1 VDTRREIPIAIVAGE
16 ASGDLHGSRLVA
28 EVRALVPEAS
38 FFGIGGD
45 RMRRAGVEVIQHSRD
60 MAVLGFSE
68 VVRRL
73 PFLHGV
79 LRRMVDLLLE
89 RDPALVVLID
99 YPGFNLRLAE
109 RAHGL
114 GRRVAYYI
122 SPQLWAWGRN
132 RLAQISRHVDH
143 MIVVFA
149 FEEELYRSA
158 GVAVTFV
165 GHPLLD
171 VVRPTMGKNEFATVS
186 GFDPSVPIVGLLPGS
201 RQQELRRILPVMISA
216 SLLIREQL
224 PQTQFLVGLAPE
236 IGRDAVDE
244 YLRAMG
250 GAVKVV
256 QELTYDVMKHSD
268 VLLVASG
275 TATLESAILE
285 TPLLVIYRMSPLS
298 YWIARLA
305 VRIPDIGLVNVV
317 AGRRV
322 VPEFVQDQARPRA
335 VADAAIRWLQDPP
348 SREQVKKDL
357 RQVRMK
363 LGEVGAARR
372 AAAVI
377 SEMLKEHKP

>member
-1 VDTRREIPIAIVAGE
+1 
-16 ASGDLHGSRLVA
+16 
-28 EVRALVPEAS
+28 
-38 FFGIGGD
+38 
-45 RMRRAGVEVIQHSRD
+45 
-60 MAVLGFSE
+60 
-68 VVRRL
+68 
-73 PFLHGV
+73 
-79 LRRMVDLLLE
+79 
-89 RDPALVVLID
+89 
-99 YPGFNLRLAE
+99 
-109 RAHGL
+109 
-114 GRRVAYYI
+114 
-122 SPQLWAWGRN
+122 
-132 RLAQISRHVDH
+132 
-143 MIVVFA
+143 
-149 FEEELYRSA
+149 
-158 GVAVTFV
+158 
-165 GHPLLD
+165 
-171 VVRPTMGKNEFATVS
+171 
-186 GFDPSVPIVGLLPGS
+186 
-201 RQQELRRILPVMISA
+201 
-216 SLLIREQL
+216 
-224 PQTQFLVGLAPE
+224 
-236 IGRDAVDE
+236 
-244 YLRAMG
+244 MG

>member
-377 SEMLKEHKP
+377 SEVLKEHKP